1 MLRESTAI
9 DTWRMLNITNKL
21 LVLNGNYGKY
31 GIEYTQEDDKSYHR
45 NSPSLS
51 GLRCNLFVLPDK
63 I

>member
-9 DTWRMLNITNKL
+9 DTWRILNIADEL
-21 LVLNGNYGKY
+21 LVLDGNDSKY
-31 GIEYTQEDDKSYHR
+31 GIENTQEDDKGYHR

-51 GLRCNLFVLPDK
+51 GLRCNLFVFPNK